1 MLCGSIT
8 WMLIGF
14 AMYATTVSGLGAHGS
29 LVAEQRALLTESRG
43 VAVLP
48 HFCCAEQ
55 KAVILPWMGLSFF
68 GVFHIL
74 VFNALAM
81 LAAYTHVRSKS
92 HASGQELLPGT
103 RLLLTSLLV
112 CRVCRAVGV
121 EQR

>member
-14 AMYATTVSGLGAHGS
+14 AMYATTVSGLGANRS
-29 LVAEQRALLTESRG
+29 LVAEKKALLTESR
-43 VAVLP
+43 AFAALS
-48 HFCCAEQ
+48 HLCCAEQ

-92 HASGQELLPGT
+92 HASGQELLLGP
-103 RLLLTSLLV
+103 RVLLTSLLV
-112 CRVCRAVGV
+112 C
-121 EQR
+121 